1 MYKSQI
7 KIISVIIIALFGFIL
22 FSQDLEANSMP
33 SLDYSIELQHDGSGI
48 VTEKRQMHLTEGT
61 EVYIVF
67 DQLEGSEIT
76 DVFVSDYG
84 EPFTY
89 QENWD
94 INASREAK
102 TGKYSLIPTD
112 EGYEISW
119 GIGEYGD
126 HEYTVRYT
134 ISGMVRQLKDGQS
147 ILIQN

>member
-1 MYKSQI
+1 MFKTRLKTIVMFMVVLLSF
-7 KIISVIIIALFGFIL
+7 LL
-22 FSQDLEANSMP
+22 CNLELEANSM
-33 SLDYSIELQHDGSGI
+33 SSIDYTIELQPDGSGI

-84 EPFTY
+84 ESFIY

-102 TGKYSLIPTD
+102 SGKY
-112 EGYEISW
+112 
-119 GIGEYGD
+119 
-126 HEYTVRYT
+126 
-134 ISGMVRQLKDGQS
+134 
-147 ILIQN
+147 